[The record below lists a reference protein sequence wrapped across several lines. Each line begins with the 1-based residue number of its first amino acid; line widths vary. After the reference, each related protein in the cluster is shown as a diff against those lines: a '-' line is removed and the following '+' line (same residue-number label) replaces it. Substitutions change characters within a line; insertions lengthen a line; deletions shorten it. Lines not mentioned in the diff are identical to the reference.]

1 MGDTPSY
8 EELAQGL
15 LDEFSAIG
23 RMLTPVAVNSLRGE
37 TAVLMALFRAEGA
50 LSPSELGRRTHV
62 SSARV
67 ANILR
72 SLEEKGLVTRSHDT
86 TDRRQVAVA
95 LTKQGR
101 AEATGIRASRTS
113 AIEDYLRELGEKDS
127 SELLRIAR
135 RSRDILED
143 RLTREGTRA

>member
-1 MGDTPSY
+1 MGDILSY

-23 RMLTPVAVNSLRGE
+23 RVLTPVAVNSLRGE
-37 TAVLMALFRAEGA
+37 TAVLMALFCAEGA
-50 LSPSELGRRTHV
+50 LSPSELGHRTHV

-72 SLEEKGLVTRSHDT
+72 SLEEKGLVTRSHGT

-101 AEATGIRASRTS
+101 AEATDIRASRAS
-113 AIEDYLRELGEKDS
+113 AVEDYLRELGEKDS

-143 RLTREGTRA
+143 RLTREGARA